1 MLAALRPVLRRHV
14 RFDRLYVDLEH
25 LLLYVVDLLL
35 YMIQPIIVGVAA
47 IFGSLPDQFL
57 SCLPSLHTVDLI
69 QNIGAKY
76 LHLACFG
83 RHAHV
88 RARLTSSIGAFRAV
102 IIIRAAEHLDNFS
115 SGSGSII

>member
-1 MLAALRPVLRRHV
+1 MAALRPVLRRHIWL
-14 RFDRLYVDLEH
+14 DRLHVDLEH

-35 YMIQPIIVGVAA
+35 YMIQSIIVGVAA
-47 IFGSLPDQFL
+47 ILGSLPDQFL
-57 SCLPSLHTVDLI
+57 SRLPSLHTVDLVK
-69 QNIGAKY
+69 NVGAKY

-88 RARLTSSIGAFRAV
+88 RARLTPSIRAFRAV